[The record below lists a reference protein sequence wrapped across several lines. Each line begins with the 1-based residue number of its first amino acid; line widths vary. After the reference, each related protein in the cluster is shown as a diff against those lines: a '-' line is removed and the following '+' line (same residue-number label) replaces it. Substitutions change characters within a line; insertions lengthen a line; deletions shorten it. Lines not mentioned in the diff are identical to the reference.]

1 MRIIAV
7 QSIVVNAELRNW
19 IFVKVTSDSGL
30 IGWGEATLE
39 WKTRAV
45 TGCIEDLAPLLLGE
59 DPRNITRLHEIMV
72 KHSFWRLG
80 AIGKSAVS
88 GIDIALWDIL
98 GQSLGVPVWQLLGG
112 RVRDRV
118 KIYTHLGMGSSDAV
132 YGTTE
137 TAPLLD
143 RAAEVVRNGWQALKV
158 VFIPYHNF
166 SVSLAQ
172 IDNVADMMSALR
184 ECVGDAVD
192 IMVDFHGRPPNG
204 QAALQLIHALEP
216 ARPLFVEEPLPPGEI
231 EALAQLRQRVECPIA
246 TGERLVAQSEFEP
259 LFHRRA
265 IDIAQPDLCHCGGFT
280 EARRIAESAAI
291 AGIGIAPHNPLG
303 PIAGMAALHL
313 DFAMPNFVIQEKMQA
328 VPWFFTVV
336 PDQPPQEDGFWKI
349 PNKPGLGVA
358 VDEKEAAKHPYQPES
373 VSVIQKARSGE
384 DGTIVN
390 W

>member
-1 MRIIAV
+1 MRITAIE
-7 QSIVVNAELRNW
+7 SIVVNAELRNW
-19 IFVKVTSDSGL
+19 IFVKVTTDAGL

-45 TGCIEDLAPLLLGE
+45 TGCIDDLAPLLIGE
-59 DPRNITRLHEIMV
+59 DPRNITRLHEIMG

-112 RVRDRV
+112 RVRERV

-132 YGTTE
+132 YGTME
-137 TAPLLD
+137 TGPLLD
-143 RAAEVVRNGWQALKV
+143 RAAEVVQAGWRALKV

-166 SVSLAQ
+166 TVTPEQ
-172 IDNVADMMSALR
+172 IDNVAEMMAALR
-184 ECVGDAVD
+184 ESVGDTVE

-204 QAALQLIHALEP
+204 QAALQLIRALEP
-216 ARPLFVEEPLPPGEI
+216 ARPLFVEEPLPPGEV
-231 EALAQLRQRVECPIA
+231 EALAQLRARVECPVA
-246 TGERLVAQSEFEP
+246 TGERLVAHSGFEP

-291 AGIGIAPHNPLG
+291 AGIGLAPHNPLG

-313 DFAMPNFVIQEKMQA
+313 DLAMPNFVIQEKMQA
-328 VPWFFTVV
+328 VPWFFDVV
-336 PDQPPQEDGFWKI
+336 PDQPPQEDGFWHI
-349 PNKPGLGVA
+349 PEKPGLGVA
-358 VDEKEAAKHPYQPES
+358 VDEKEAAKHPYRPEP
-373 VSVIQKARSGE
+373 VSVIREARSSE